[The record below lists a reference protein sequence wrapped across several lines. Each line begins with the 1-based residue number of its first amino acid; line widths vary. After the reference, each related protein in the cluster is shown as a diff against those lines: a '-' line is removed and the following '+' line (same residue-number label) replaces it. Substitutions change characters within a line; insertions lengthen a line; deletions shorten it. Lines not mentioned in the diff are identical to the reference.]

1 MSFQKKRKF
10 CDSLLSC
17 LDETNIAVVHKLT
30 KKVLDA
36 ASHDCVEADDIPCR
50 GTLRN
55 YSLRLLKTLGTD
67 MDVPLSGGGSMKIT
81 VIRPQEAIP
90 YLLGRSFQSQVTRM
104 KEYPPRY
111 FLGGLVNPQP
121 VCDEDSAALR
131 VYALLPFTTSVQ
143 VSLKAKVRG

>member
-1 MSFQKKRKF
+1 MYGKAFAGDDASPEETKF
-10 CDSLLSC
+10 GDSLLSC

-36 ASHDCVEADDIPCR
+36 TSNDCAAADNLPSR

-67 MDVPLSGGGSMKIT
+67 IDVPLSGGGSMKIT

-90 YLLGRSFQSQVTRM
+90 YLL
-104 KEYPPRY
+104 P
-111 FLGGLVNPQP
+111 
-121 VCDEDSAALR
+121 
-131 VYALLPFTTSVQ
+131 LLQ
-143 VSLKAKVRG
+143 KYYCRH